1 MDKTTLKKIM
11 PFATD
16 GNIDKFLPHLNDTM
30 ATFEINTPMR
40 QAHFLAQIA
49 HESGSLRYVREIAS
63 GEAYEGRKDL
73 GNVMSGDG
81 PRFKGRGLIQLTGRT
96 NYKLFDEYTNHE
108 YDLLH
113 HPERVEQPDLA
124 SLVAGWFWN
133 RNKLNE
139 LADRDQL
146 MKITKKINGGYN
158 GLEDR
163 GEHLKRAKA
172 ALIEHL

>member
-1 MDKTTLKKIM
+1 M

-16 GNIDKFLPHLNDTM
+16 ANIDKFLPHLNDTM
-30 ATFEINTPMR
+30 ATFEIDTPMR

-73 GNVMSGDG
+73 GNVMPGDG

-96 NYKLFDEYTNHE
+96 NYKLFDEYTHQE

-124 SLVAGWFWN
+124 SLVAGWFWH

-139 LADRDQL
+139 LAARDQL

-158 GLEDR
+158 GLEAR
-163 GEHLKRAKA
+163 GEHLTRAKA
-172 ALIEHL
+172 ALITS

>member
-1 MDKTTLKKIM
+1 
-11 PFATD
+11 
-16 GNIDKFLPHLNDTM
+16 M
-30 ATFEINTPMR
+30 ALVSKGVALFSL
-40 QAHFLAQIA
+40 LAGQ
-49 HESGSLRYVREIAS
+49 
-63 GEAYEGRKDL
+63 
-73 GNVMSGDG
+73 
-81 PRFKGRGLIQLTGRT
+81 

-113 HPERVEQPDLA
+113 HPERVEQPGLA
-124 SLVAGWFWN
+124 SLVAGWFWH

-163 GEHLKRAKA
+163 GEHLTRAKA
-172 ALIEHL
+172 ALITS